1 MGLDPIRLAPGEKN
15 RVRDWVGKIS
25 TIKIVQRSDNV
36 DESSRISKWYKNRK
50 NWDPRFLRSL

>member
-15 RVRDWVGKIS
+15 RVRDRVGKIS
-25 TIKIVQRSDNV
+25 TIKIVQRSDIV

-50 NWDPRFLRSL
+50 TWDPRFLRSL